1 MNNVKKFTKERL
13 LKFKDVVAEI
23 YPEMD
28 AFTGL
33 PAKPTSVDP
42 AAVAQNPELFKHFK
56 AYEESFMQLVYEQVE
71 SDTGLFL
78 EVTVRNHKGV
88 VKALTDG
95 GQPGCKTVATWRY
108 EDEIEAMFNILV
120 KKCVGTFIDD
130 LLLESFETAVDTIK
144 EWLGQ

>member
-1 MNNVKKFTKERL
+1 MNHVKKFTKERL
-13 LKFKDVVAEI
+13 LKFKDVVTEI

-33 PAKPTSVDP
+33 PAEPTSVDP

-56 AYEESFMQLVYEQVE
+56 AYEEAFMQLVYEQVE

-78 EVTVRNHKGV
+78 EVDISNHKGV
-88 VKALTDG
+88 VKALTDD
-95 GQPGCKTVATWRY
+95 GQPGCKTVAIWSY
-108 EDEIEAMFNILV
+108 EAEVEAMFNILIE
-120 KKCVGTFIDD
+120 KCVGTFIDD